1 MSLNIPT
8 IEDVIDITRRAS
20 LNAGGSILGITAS
33 TPKYVAVPEESDP
46 NAVNEF
52 VVDVYLLEG
61 TSQIVN
67 VASSSNGLRRIDNV
81 LIASEASGSLL
92 ANLHTPVEIMLRGP
106 GQLTVVGRSMVALPY
121 VDLDE
126 YDLGALKIVHTAE
139 LEYDSEADVWRDAF
153 GLVCNINT
161 GGTNISAEVI
171 FAYTSTTDTGQS
183 TLADL
188 IFTDP
193 GVIGGTQVELGVN
206 PLSRIIIIVT
216 FIYSGTATEYLG
228 ISEEV
233 SEELS

>member
-8 IEDVIDITRRAS
+8 IEDVIDIARRES

-33 TPKYVAVPEESDP
+33 EPKYVAVPEESDP

-61 TSQIVN
+61 ASQIVN
-67 VASSSNGLRRIDNV
+67 IASSTNGLRRIDNV

-92 ANLHTPVEIMLRGP
+92 ANLHTPVEITLRGS
-106 GQLTVVGRSMVALPY
+106 GQLTVVGRAMVALPY
-121 VDLDE
+121 VELNE

-139 LEYDSEADVWRDAF
+139 LEYDSESDVWRDAF

-161 GGTNISAEVI
+161 GGLGGSADI
-171 FAYTSTTDTGQS
+171 LFSYNSSTSMAQS

-188 IFTDP
+188 IYTDP
-193 GVIGGTQVELGVN
+193 GVIGGTQVPLGTN
-206 PLSRIIIIVT
+206 PLSRVITIVT
-216 FIYSGTATEYLG
+216 FTYSGTATEYLG
-228 ISEEV
+228 ISEE
-233 SEELS
+233 SA

>member
-139 LEYDSEADVWRDAF
+139 HFGGFTTPLLGNHSADVSHHLPDH
-153 GLVCNINT
+153 
-161 GGTNISAEVI
+161 S
-171 FAYTSTTDTGQS
+171 Q
-183 TLADL
+183 
-188 IFTDP
+188 
-193 GVIGGTQVELGVN
+193 
-206 PLSRIIIIVT
+206 
-216 FIYSGTATEYLG
+216 
-228 ISEEV
+228 
-233 SEELS
+233 